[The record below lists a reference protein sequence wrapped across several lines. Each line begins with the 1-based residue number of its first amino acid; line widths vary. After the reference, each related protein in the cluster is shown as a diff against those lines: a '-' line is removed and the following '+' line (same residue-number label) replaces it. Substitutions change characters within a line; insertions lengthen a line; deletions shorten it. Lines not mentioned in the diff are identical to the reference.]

1 MIEGIAIEPFRGDYE
16 GLERMAHASWRD
28 EYGAASFPNFYRPA
42 FLRYLVDR
50 IPEDRRD
57 LLLGAYRKDDGEI
70 VAFLA
75 NLPQRFH
82 FGGKILSG
90 VYSCLLVV
98 RKEYLRRGL
107 ALDVIRTAVEL
118 NKKYGFDF
126 SLLTLETGHRSTRMM
141 EKLRADGHR
150 IERVRKSGVMARV
163 LDLDRVDA
171 SEGLKGYE
179 KAAIRLLGAHRP
191 PKAAPEVDLRDYRVS
206 DLDACHTLLD
216 RYKDSRAWRS
226 AWDKKDLAIELDYP
240 DVARTL
246 VWEKDGRVQAMINFV
261 RHDQLGRTRRA
272 LRLDQ
277 PRRFPRSLRSRADG
291 LPPGLPP
298 PHPRRR
304 LHRHGRFR
312 KARLAGRAVLSGPL
326 HPLPEGRQPRLVDI
340 QSGDLARRRPG
351 RLRDPGLRGPSP
363 EGGPSSGPIG
373 PR

>member
-206 DLDACHTLLD
+206 DLDACRALLD
-216 RYKDSRAWRS
+216 RYKDTAPLALS
-226 AWDKKDLAIELDYP
+226 WDKKDLAIELDYP

-246 VWEKDGRVQAMINFV
+246 VWEKGGRVQAMINFI
-261 RHDQLGRTRRA
+261 RHDQLGRSVERYAWINHVAFPDLSGRERTAFLRAYLRRIREEGFIA
-272 LRLDQ
+272 TVDFGKRGWPAGPFYRARFIPY
-277 PRRFPRSLRSRADG
+277 PRAVNLVSWTFNPEIS
-291 LPPGLPP
+291 
-298 PHPRRR
+298 
-304 LHRHGRFR
+304 
-312 KARLAGRAVLSGPL
+312 LAGVPVVY
-326 HPLPEGRQPRLVDI
+326 EI
-340 QSGDLARRRPG
+340 QV
-351 RLRDPGLRGPSP
+351 
-363 EGGPSSGPIG
+363 
-373 PR
+373 